1 MKNSR
6 EKEFIFPENITSDY
20 GAFLGLT
27 LKEVL
32 YYVLPVVVIG
42 VIVLFL
48 PPHNLTV
55 MMIELIIFILIL
67 TIVLAVLTSKPVNG
81 RNNIRL
87 PNHINMKRAYSKRQ
101 HLFFLDKK
109 KEIRK

>member
-6 EKEFIFPENITSDY
+6 EKEFIFPENITSGY

-32 YYVLPVVVIG
+32 YYVLPVVVVG
-42 VIVLFL
+42 LFVLFI
-48 PPHNLTV
+48 PPYSLTV
-55 MMIELIIFILIL
+55 IMIELIIFILIL

>member
-1 MKNSR
+1 MKKSR

-27 LKEVL
+27 VKDVL

-42 VIVLFL
+42 VIVLFI

-67 TIVLAVLTSKPVNG
+67 TIVLAVLTSIPISG
-81 RNNIRL
+81 RNNISL
-87 PNHINMKRAYSKRQ
+87 VIHLKMKRDDAK
-101 HLFFLDKK
+101 
-109 KEIRK
+109 